1 MPTPIVNLERRMTWQ
16 EMVEAYPDQWVV
28 VEDAEMDGPDILS
41 GIIVAVLPDD
51 EIMGYRLRNT
61 RRDLE
66 FCRTT
71 EGEFDGIID
80 SDISIAVN

>member
-1 MPTPIVNLERRMTWQ
+1 MTNQKMSWD
-16 EMVEAYPDQWVV
+16 EMVKKYPNQWVV
-28 VEDAEMDGPDILS
+28 VKDADMNGPDIVS
-41 GIIVAVLPDD
+41 GIIVAAMSDD
-51 EIMGYRLRNT
+51 KITDYRLKNSNHN
-61 RRDLE
+61 LE

>member
-1 MPTPIVNLERRMTWQ
+1 MTNNRQTWD
-16 EMVEAYPDQWVV
+16 EMVKRYPDRWVV
-28 VEDAEMDGPDILS
+28 VKDAEMSGPDILS
-41 GIIVAVLPDD
+41 GIVVDVLSDD
-51 EIMGYRLRNT
+51 EVIEYRLNNNMH
-61 RRDLE
+61 DLE